1 MKWTITR
8 FLLRVKVRMDF
19 KLWAT
24 LKFIYSE
31 VKIFLSKSILQQI
44 DEYQQVH

>member
-1 MKWTITR
+1 MKRTITR
-8 FLLRVKVRMDF
+8 FFLRLKMRKDF

-31 VKIFLSKSILQQI
+31 VKIFLSKSNLQQI